1 MKCLCPF
8 SGIIWK
14 AEGFETGHKKLSIPH
29 PIFSSPLSSLVA
41 REVDWQAG
49 RLSEEEKRLLFL
61 AVLKNSSLILWDH
74 PANPGPETVE
84 RNFLHLLSLVVWK
97 SNILSPRLF
106 LPMFRISKGNYAL
119 ENFHFWL
126 KDWEQAKKEFESGIS
141 KQERMA
147 TKGRLEFYLEKKI
160 HNIELGVAGESQKY
174 LKVLASW
181 AELAAEFPTFSIQH
195 PISGEAI
202 KLNEYWKEIICCPEG
217 KIFKYPPADIKEIED
232 HLIQEDNLEDL
243 STLYA
248 GALVRRLR
256 RLISRTT
263 NLYGLELVELG
274 EEETGF
280 SFQTGQKRKWGERVA
295 FDQKIDDALESIA
308 RKAPE
313 SEPVERDF
321 STKAEFL
328 KAKIAWKL
336 ALSRKQK
343 QKQEQE
349 QEKQNDI
356 Q

>member
-1 MKCLCPF
+1 MKCLCPL

-14 AEGFETGHKKLSIPH
+14 AEGFETGHKKLGIPH

-61 AVLKNSSLILWDH
+61 AVLKNSSLVLWNY
-74 PANPGPETVE
+74 PANPSPETVE
-84 RNFLHLLSLVVWK
+84 KNFLHLLSLTLWK
-97 SNILSPRLF
+97 SSILSPRLS
-106 LPMFRISKGNYAL
+106 LPLFHISRENSSL
-119 ENFHFWL
+119 DNFHYWM
-126 KDWEQAKKEFESGIS
+126 KAWEGAKKEFEAGVS
-141 KQERMA
+141 KQERLA
-147 TKGRLEFYLEKKI
+147 TKGRLEFYLEKRI
-160 HNIELGVAGESQKY
+160 HNVELGIVGESQKY

-181 AELAAEFPTFSIQH
+181 AELATDFPTFSIQH

-217 KIFKYPPADIKEIED
+217 KVFQYPPADIKEIED

-295 FDQKIDDALESIA
+295 FDQKIDDALENIA
-308 RKAPE
+308 RTAPE

-321 STKAEFL
+321 QTKAQFL
-328 KAKIAWKL
+328 KAKIAWKISI
-336 ALSRKQK
+336 SRKHEQAQK
-343 QKQEQE
+343 SEGE
-349 QEKQNDI
+349 EAE
-356 Q
+356 